1 MKMAA
6 QMKKESDSE
15 EIFSSDER
23 NLFSVAY
30 KNVVGSKRSAW
41 RIISATEVSAP
52 LPRSL
57 LYVLVVNNRH
67 FGVEKMS

>member
-1 MKMAA
+1 MAA
-6 QMKKESDSE
+6 EINSESDKD

-41 RIISATEVSAP
+41 RIISATDVCS
-52 LPRSL
+52 
-57 LYVLVVNNRH
+57 
-67 FGVEKMS
+67 